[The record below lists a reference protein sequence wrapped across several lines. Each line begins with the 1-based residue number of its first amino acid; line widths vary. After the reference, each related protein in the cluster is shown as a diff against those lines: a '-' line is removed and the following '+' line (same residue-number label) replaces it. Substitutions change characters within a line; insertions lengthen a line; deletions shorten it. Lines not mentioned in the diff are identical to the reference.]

1 MSVYSGFAT
10 RQLESQ
16 YNKLITSLLKIMQR
30 RIIKFY
36 KNEEA
41 DEKQFKR
48 VVEET
53 LMKLNQMEHQKYNE
67 PYISAI
73 MGEICDLLQIQ
84 QNCATGCSCQCHL
97 QLRKQTF
104 LTQDKEILSN
114 PSSCRKQTVSS
125 RKTSVKGINNT
136 TFLDKSQLSKIQQLT
151 QLTSTYKSPYYQNNN
166 SNQQYGKSKLNF
178 YQNTSNITHNSS
190 IERPT
195 TKSYQRPQSKSPG
208 RSIPSRI
215 MRSSEGQRAN
225 PNESLEERRYDKPQT
240 FGQQYNKFFRK
251 KNF

>member
-16 YNKLITSLLKIMQR
+16 YNKLITSLLKILQR
-30 RIIKFY
+30 RIMKFY
-36 KNEEA
+36 KNELA
-41 DEKQFKR
+41 DEKQFRR

-73 MGEICDLLQIQ
+73 MGEICDYLQIQ

-97 QLRKQTF
+97 QIRKQTF

-136 TFLDKSQLSKIQQLT
+136 SVIEKSQFSKIQQFT
-151 QLTSTYKSPYYQNNN
+151 QLSSTYKSPYYLSQNN
-166 SNQQYGKSKLNF
+166 QLYGNSKLNF

-208 RSIPSRI
+208 RRIPSRI

-225 PNESLEERRYDKPQT
+225 PNESLEERRYEKPQN
-240 FGQQYNKFFRK
+240 FGQQYNKFFK
-251 KNF
+251 KRNF

>member
-10 RQLESQ
+10 RQLEGQ
-16 YNKLITSLLKIMQR
+16 YNKLITSLLKILQR

-36 KNEEA
+36 KNEQA
-41 DEKQFKR
+41 DEQQFKR

-67 PYISAI
+67 PYISAV
-73 MGEICDLLQIQ
+73 MGEICDLLKIQ
-84 QNCATGCSCQCHL
+84 QNCSTGCACQCHL
-97 QLRKQTF
+97 QMRKQTF
-104 LTQDKEILSN
+104 LTQDKDILSN

-136 TFLDKSQLSKIQQLT
+136 TFIEKAQLSKIQQYT
-151 QLTSTYKSPYYQNNN
+151 QVSSTYKSPYYLSQN
-166 SNQQYGKSKLNF
+166 NQQYAKSKLNI
-178 YQNTSNITHNSS
+178 YQNTSNITNTSS
-190 IERPT
+190 IERPS

-208 RSIPSRI
+208 RGISSRL

-225 PNESLEERRYDKPQT
+225 PNESLEEKRYEKTQT
-240 FGQQYNKFFRK
+240 FGQQYNKFFK
-251 KNF
+251 KRIF

>member
-16 YNKLITSLLKIMQR
+16 YNKLITSLLKILQR

-41 DEKQFKR
+41 DENQFKR
-48 VVEET
+48 VLEET

-114 PSSCRKQTVSS
+114 PSSCRKQTGSS
-125 RKTSVKGINNT
+125 RKASFNGINKT
-136 TFLDKSQLSKIQQLT
+136 TFIDKTQLSNIQQPT
-151 QLTSTYKSPYYQNNN
+151 QLQSTFKSPYYLNH
-166 SNQQYGKSKLNF
+166 SNQSYDKSKLNF
-178 YQNTSNITHNSS
+178 YQNTSNITHTSS
-190 IERPT
+190 IERHT
-195 TKSYQRPQSKSPG
+195 TKSYLRQQSKSPG
-208 RSIPSRI
+208 SNIPSRI

-225 PNESLEERRYDKPQT
+225 PNESLEERRYEKSQT
-240 FGQQYNKFFRK
+240 FGSQYNKFFRK
-251 KNF
+251 RNF

>member
-16 YNKLITSLLKIMQR
+16 YNKLVTTLLKILQR

-36 KNEEA
+36 NQELA
-41 DEKQFKR
+41 DEPQFRR
-48 VVEET
+48 VVAET

-67 PYISAI
+67 PYISAV
-73 MGEICDLLQIQ
+73 MGEICDLFSIQ

-97 QLRKQTF
+97 QMRKQTF

-125 RKTSVKGINNT
+125 RKASIKGIHNT
-136 TFLDKSQLSKIQQLT
+136 TFIEKPQLSKVQQYT
-151 QLTSTYKSPYYQNNN
+151 RGSSSYKSPYYMSQN
-166 SNQQYGKSKLNF
+166 NQQYGKSKMNF
-178 YQNTSNITHNSS
+178 YQNTSNATHNSS
-190 IERPT
+190 IDRPT

-208 RSIPSRI
+208 RGITSRL
-215 MRSSEGQRAN
+215 MKSQEGQRAN
-225 PNESLEERRYDKPQT
+225 PNESLEEKKYEKPQK
-240 FGQQYNKFFRK
+240 FGQQYNRIFK
-251 KNF
+251 KRNF